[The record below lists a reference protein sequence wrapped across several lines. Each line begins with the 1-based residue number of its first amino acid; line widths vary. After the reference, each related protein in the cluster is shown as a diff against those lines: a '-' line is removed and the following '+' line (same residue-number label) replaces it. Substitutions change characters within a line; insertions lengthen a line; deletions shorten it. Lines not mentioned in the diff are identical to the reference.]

1 MRLGWILQNIEA
13 RQLAASHDR
22 KRAQQLAP
30 DGKGWAPDLTRELLG
45 HKLAA
50 ADALGLPRWMDR
62 TGEWFSADDARLLE
76 LQTLATT
83 HGGTLRAALGVSP
96 GKRSSGT
103 LRSLLRLVG
112 LQLESRRKRSGNGQ
126 RGWWFRVVPDP
137 TMVRLSGIEPERLQ
151 AAWAEQL
158 SNPLP

>member
-1 MRLGWILQNIEA
+1 
-13 RQLAASHDR
+13 
-22 KRAQQLAP
+22 
-30 DGKGWAPDLTRELLG
+30 LLG

-50 ADALGLPRWMDR
+50 ADALGLPQWMER
-62 TGEWFSADDARLLE
+62 TDQWFSADDARLLE
-76 LQTLATT
+76 LQTLATAHSST
-83 HGGTLRAALGVSP
+83 MRAALGVAP

-137 TMVRLSGIEPERLQ
+137 AMVRLSGIEPTQLQ

-158 SNPLP
+158 SYPLP